1 MREEN
6 QIRQYKAIG
15 NAVPPVMMLQVA
27 DALSK
32 TIDYKMIDSNS
43 VVQDKRSIFLEQLDM
58 MDALS

>member
-1 MREEN
+1 
-6 QIRQYKAIG
+6 
-15 NAVPPVMMLQVA
+15 MMWQVA